1 MSKDCKVKL
10 NVHLC
15 IWQYASKYILCESS
29 RSIFMQLKLNHE
41 TKFIVYGEEDV
52 SVHYIY
58 IWIF

>member
-1 MSKDCKVKL
+1 MG
-10 NVHLC
+10 

-52 SVHYIY
+52 SVCTIY
-58 IWIF
+58 GYFDYGNTYNYWCR